1 MDKAQALASQMA
13 SGAQVVSL
21 DQLNAGNTAAPY
33 SETVE
38 VADVTDVT

>member
-21 DQLNAGNTAAPY
+21 DQLNAGNAAATALESCQSY
-33 SETVE
+33 E
-38 VADVTDVT
+38 